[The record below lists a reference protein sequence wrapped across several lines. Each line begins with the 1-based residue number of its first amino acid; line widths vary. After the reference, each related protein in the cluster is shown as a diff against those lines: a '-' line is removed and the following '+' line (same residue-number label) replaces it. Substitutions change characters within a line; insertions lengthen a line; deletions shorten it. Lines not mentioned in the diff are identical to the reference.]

1 MRRTSAL
8 VLGVAA
14 TLTAC
19 ATPGIDYEAR
29 IMPKAPEAAELRNI
43 SVEPF
48 SGPSGSWFAN
58 RLESVLASAEF
69 DGAYWFNVSGSG
81 YSDPATDGIY
91 SGFVEVTNV
100 DEHFSEHYEERCV
113 RYKKDEHGNEVCAK
127 WKEFVEYC
135 VSTDL
140 DVSAYVE
147 LVDPASDEL
156 VFSASYPGSANDYHC
171 TEHRV
176 GRGPGSPAYILE
188 SLIGSALGFDNLGYG
203 YGSPG
208 ALVREALSD
217 TLGPIRRDVAPR
229 NATVR
234 AKFATKAIDP
244 VVKSDPRFK
253 QAVSLGRKDPF
264 ASCSLWTVL
273 SETYPSAASVKH
285 NLGACSEASG
295 NYGEAQRLY
304 AEANE
309 IARQTPGASDVFKRL
324 NSSLSQI
331 SDRRSDVISLEQLTG
346 EQAPSAPES

>member
-1 MRRTSAL
+1 MGRTNAAL
-8 VLGVAA
+8 FGAA
-14 TLTAC
+14 ITLTAC

-43 SVEPF
+43 TVEPF
-48 SGPSGSWFAN
+48 DGPSGNWFAS
-58 RLESVLASAEF
+58 RLETVLASAQF
-69 DGAYWFNVSGSG
+69 DGAYWFNVAEAG
-81 YSDPATDGIY
+81 YASAGTEGIY
-91 SGFVEVTNV
+91 SGFVEITDV

-113 RYKKDEHGNEVCAK
+113 KREKDENGDKVCVK
-127 WKEFVEYC
+127 WREFVEYC
-135 VSTDL
+135 VSTEV
-140 DVSAYVE
+140 DVAAFVE
-147 LVDPASDEL
+147 LRDPEYDGV
-156 VFSASYPGSANDYHC
+156 VFSASYPGSASDYHC

-176 GRGPGSPAYILE
+176 GKGPGTAAYILE
-188 SLIGSALGFDNLGYG
+188 SLIGSALGFDSLSFG

-234 AKFATKAIDP
+234 AKFATKAVDP
-244 VVKSDPRFK
+244 IVKADPRFK

-264 ASCSLWTVL
+264 ASCGLWSVL
-273 SETYPSAASVKH
+273 SETYPKAPSVMH

-309 IARQTPGASDVFKRL
+309 IARQTPGASDVFERL
-324 NSSLSQI
+324 NSSLTQI
-331 SDRRSDVISLEQLTG
+331 SNRRSDEISIGRLTG
-346 EQAPSAPES
+346 EGAPVTPDS